1 MWPCAACVL
10 CAIAPYDVL
19 FILILVI
26 VSASALIFQEALE
39 SSRKRSDI
47 NLVVPAQ
54 AGTHDHRPVSWV
66 PALAALGRDDGE
78 WGGRPM
84 ASLPPIVI
92 SRGIA
97 RLPEQ
102 AQA

>member
-1 MWPCAACVL
+1 MWLCAACVL

-54 AGTHDHRPVSWV
+54 AGTHDHRPVF

-78 WGGRPM
+78 WAGSPK
-84 ASLPPIVI
+84 
-92 SRGIA
+92 
-97 RLPEQ
+97 RLCRQ
-102 AQA
+102 S